1 MKRAASVQTHAV
13 GIEEIE
19 DDMAVLADDHFRA
32 VVEVN
37 SLNFDLLSE
46 DEQEGVVASYS
57 GGLNSLTFPI
67 QILVRILPVDIELH
81 VVELEQQLKKE
92 VSPKLLELG
101 RDYLAYIRR
110 LARSRTLLDR
120 RFFVVIPSGDE
131 EPLAQTGW
139 RLLKARKRGASPSQ
153 GPDSART
160 QLAFRS
166 DEIERQLN
174 RCGLNARRLSTSDL
188 ADLYFTFWCPELAK
202 RQRVRRDLSDYTAL
216 VVQASKAHE
225 ADTCPS

>member
-1 MKRAASVQTHAV
+1 MKQAASVQTHAV
-13 GIEEIE
+13 GIEDIE
-19 DDMAVLADDHFRA
+19 DDVAVLTDDRCRA
-32 VVEVN
+32 VVEVI
-37 SLNFDLLSE
+37 SLNFDLLSD

-57 GGLNSLTFPI
+57 SGLNSLTFPI

-92 VSPKLLELG
+92 ASTKLLELG
-101 RDYLAYIRR
+101 RDYLAFIRR

-120 RFFVVIPSGDE
+120 RFFVVIPAGDE

-139 RLLKARKRGASPSQ
+139 RLLKGRKRSGAASQ
-153 GPDSART
+153 DADAART

-174 RCGLNARRLSTSDL
+174 RCGLISRRLSTSDL

-216 VVQASKAHE
+216 VVQASKAKE
-225 ADTCPS
+225 TDTCPS